1 MRRGG
6 FVAFVDDILS
16 PVFRYWFEIRIVLI
30 EIDHESND
38 VKKMKAKYNFFT
50 YVAWRRVKFLQVG
63 LDFFSESTKLV

>member
-6 FVAFVDDILS
+6 FAAFVDNILC

-38 VKKMKAKYNFFT
+38 VKKMKEKDNFLPF
-50 YVAWRRVKFLQVG
+50 VA
-63 LDFFSESTKLV
+63 

>member
-6 FVAFVDDILS
+6 FSAFVDDILG

-30 EIDHESND
+30 EIDHKSND
-38 VKKMKAKYNFFT
+38 VKKMKAKDGFLPFVT
-50 YVAWRRVKFLQVG
+50 RRGVKFLQVG